1 MAAAPLTTPHEGAD
15 AGKGA
20 SRRRVRVALVM
31 PVRNEEDAVDETMA
45 AVFRSTR
52 LPDEIIVADALS
64 TDATLER
71 LRAWADCGVPLRV
84 VTNASIYCGG
94 GRNVAA
100 RNTDCDVILI
110 VDFGNPVFP
119 AYIEEMVRPFE
130 EQDGIDVTMGIL
142 LPLMRTPFEHCMGT
156 IYYDENILL
165 RNYTLAQKQA
175 LLPAELLPGGG
186 CIGMTRRFLDKMGG
200 YPEWLARSQDR
211 LFSRKAHCHGV
222 RIAVAWDAYCHNH
235 VRSNATQVWRMAFG
249 WARCNGQS
257 RYVRKHLLKVVPF
270 YGLVFGLLAAAP
282 LQPWAAVGALA
293 LYTAYVAKAGW
304 RRLIRVDGRI
314 EYPSYLWHVAT
325 LLAAGDLGTIAGHAL
340 GWYEWFTRPEYRRA
354 YHAYVEGCPPGALR
368 VIER

>member
-1 MAAAPLTTPHEGAD
+1 MAAAPLTTAHEGAG
-15 AGKGA
+15 AGA
-20 SRRRVRVALVM
+20 LRCRVRVALVM
-31 PVRNEEDAVDETMA
+31 PVRNEEEAVDETMA

-71 LRAWADCGVPLRV
+71 LRTWADCGVPLRV

-100 RNTDCDVILI
+100 RNTDCDVIVI

-186 CIGMTRRFLDKMGG
+186 CIGMTRAFLEKMGG

-211 LFSRKAHCHGV
+211 LFSRKAHCQGV

-235 VRSNATQVWRMAFG
+235 VRSSAAQVYRMAFG

-257 RYVRKHLLKVVPF
+257 RYMRKHLLKVVPF
-270 YGLVFGLLAAAP
+270 YGLVFGLLAVTP
-282 LQPWAAVGALA
+282 FQPWAAVGALGLFA
-293 LYTAYVAKAGW
+293 AYVAKAGY

-314 EYPSYLWHVAT
+314 AHPSYLWHVAT

-340 GWYEWFTRPEYRRA
+340 GWYEWFTRPDFRRA
-354 YHAYVEGCPPGALR
+354 YYAYVDGCPPGSLK